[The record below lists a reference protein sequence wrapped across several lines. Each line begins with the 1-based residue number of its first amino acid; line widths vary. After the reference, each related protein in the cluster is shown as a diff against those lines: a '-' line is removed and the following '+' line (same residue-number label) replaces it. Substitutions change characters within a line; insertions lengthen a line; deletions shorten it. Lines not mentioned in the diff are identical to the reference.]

1 MSTADDHLD
10 LDALAALD
18 AGLDDTPARDAHVRE
33 CGECSRRLA
42 QVRSTRALLAALPDE
57 AMPTEVASRV
67 HAALPPDV
75 VGATIV
81 PATVRRRRW
90 LHAPSFAGLGAA
102 AAGVALIAAIA
113 IGAIRSSNSGG
124 SSDGSGGTAGASTAA
139 GVGAFPVISSGSH
152 YTDANAGTSVAAL
165 DKLARVPH
173 APENSAPSAGAARTN
188 AKDALSFSSNA
199 PVPAALRPLF
209 DDRTA
214 LLQCVARLAG
224 GPTRPVAVD
233 FARFTG
239 GLRHVKNAPAIIIL
253 LPGLTST
260 AADVA
265 FIVGP
270 NCLTDPSQDLYAF
283 QGTVRPG

>member
-10 LDALAALD
+10 LDALAAID
-18 AGLDDTPARDAHVRE
+18 AGLDDAPAREAHVRE
-33 CGECSRRLA
+33 CPECSQRLA

-57 AMPTEVASRV
+57 PMPAEVAARL
-67 HAALPPDV
+67 HAALPEDPP
-75 VGATIV
+75 ASTIV
-81 PATVRRRRW
+81 PAGIRRRRW
-90 LHAPSFAGLGAA
+90 SHAPSLAGLGAA

-113 IGAIRSSNSGG
+113 IGATRSSNHGG
-124 SSDGSGGTAGASTAA
+124 SEAGSGGTAGASSAA
-139 GVGAFPVISSGSH
+139 GTGSFPVISSGSH

-165 DKLARVPH
+165 DSLARVPH
-173 APENSAPSAGAARTN
+173 APEASPQSAGAARTN
-188 AKDALSFSSNA
+188 AQDALSFSSNA
-199 PVPAALRPLF
+199 PVPAALRPLY

-239 GLRHVKNAPAIIIL
+239 GLRHVKNAPAIVIL
-253 LPGLTST
+253 LPGLTSS

-270 NCLTDPSQDLYAF
+270 KCLTDPSQDLYAF
-283 QGTVRPG
+283 QGAVRPG